1 VRVLGIDT
9 SASSTGKA
17 SVALLESGKL
27 VASLEHA
34 QPKQSAE
41 RLLPLIAE
49 LLALAGWSRGSLE
62 RLGVAVG
69 PGSFT
74 GLRIG
79 IACAQG
85 LALGLGVPIVGVTSL
100 RAMARAVPDDV
111 VGVRCAV
118 LDARRGEVFVAA
130 HRSGPAAHEVLAAR
144 ALPVESARA
153 TIEAELG
160 EPPLWIGTGL
170 VLLGLTASHES
181 ATSNEPH
188 ASAVGLLAEELEPAE
203 HPPLPVYIRDAGAT
217 LPNLGAPTPH

>member
-1 VRVLGIDT
+1 MRVLGIDT

-17 SVALLESGKL
+17 SVALLEGGQL
-27 VASLEHA
+27 VASREHA

-41 RLLPLIAE
+41 RLLPLIAQ
-49 LLALAGWSRGSLE
+49 LLAAAGWSRTSLD

-85 LALGLGVPIVGVTSL
+85 LALGLQVPLVGVTSL
-100 RAMARAVPDDV
+100 QAMARAVPDSIE
-111 VGVRCAV
+111 GVRCAV

-130 HRSGPAAHEVLAAR
+130 HESGPGAREVLAAR
-144 ALPVESARA
+144 AMPVESARA
-153 TIEAELG
+153 TLEAELG
-160 EPPLWIGTGL
+160 RPPIWIGSGL
-170 VLLGLTASHES
+170 ALLGLSPSHLS

-188 ASAVGLLAEELEPAE
+188 ASAVGLLAEELDPSE

-217 LPNLGAPTPH
+217 LPDLGAPSPH

>member
-1 VRVLGIDT
+1 MRVLGIDT

-17 SVALLESGKL
+17 SVALLEGGTL
-27 VASLEHA
+27 VASREHA
-34 QPKQSAE
+34 APKQSAE

-49 LLALAGWSRGSLE
+49 LLAAAGWSRTSLE

-85 LALGLGVPIVGVTSL
+85 LAIGLEVPLVGVTSL
-100 RAMARAVPDDV
+100 RAMARAVPDAV
-111 VGVRCAV
+111 AGVRCAV

-130 HRSGPAAHEVLAAR
+130 HESGPGAREVLSAR
-144 ALPVESARA
+144 ALPIESARA
-153 TIEAELG
+153 TLEAELG
-160 EPPLWIGTGL
+160 QPLIWVGSGL
-170 VLLGLTASHES
+170 SLLGLAPSHQS
-181 ATSNEPH
+181 PTSNEPH
-188 ASAVGLLAEELEPAE
+188 ASAVGLLAEELEPSV

>member
-1 VRVLGIDT
+1 M
-9 SASSTGKA
+9 
-17 SVALLESGKL
+17 ALLEGGKL
-27 VASLEHA
+27 VASRELT

-49 LLALAGWSRGSLE
+49 LLSAAGWSRGSLE

-85 LALGLGVPIVGVTSL
+85 LALGLEVPIVGVTSL
-100 RAMARAVPDDV
+100 RAMARAVPDSAP
-111 VGVRCAV
+111 GIRCAV

-130 HRSGPAAHEVLAAR
+130 HRSGPGAHEVLPAR
-144 ALPVESARA
+144 ALPIDSARA

-160 EPPLWIGTGL
+160 EPPIWVGSGL
-170 VLLGLTASHES
+170 VLLGVSPSHES